1 MGEEGEVEMM
11 KIHDLL
17 YVEMTMTV
25 IYNIYNQNSEA
36 TRKSC
41 LDSKLFGI
49 MVVFPSQD
57 SNK

>member
-25 IYNIYNQNSEA
+25 IYNIYN
-36 TRKSC
+36 
-41 LDSKLFGI
+41 
-49 MVVFPSQD
+49 
-57 SNK
+57 